1 MPLINS
7 GTGVQVTV
15 GFPDGAAHQAES
27 LRRNRP
33 SPRAAILTKT
43 GCQIAARSSTLI
55 SEILPPAFH
64 HFLYVM
70 PESRRQSKYATFHA
84 VCLDSHLRQNAALPG
99 CLKWQMWPGAVSSDT

>member
-1 MPLINS
+1 M
-7 GTGVQVTV
+7 QVTV

-64 HFLYVM
+64 HFSLRHAGVS
-70 PESRRQSKYATFHA
+70 PAIEIRHISRR
-84 VCLDSHLRQNAALPG
+84 LP
-99 CLKWQMWPGAVSSDT
+99 